1 MQSYAY
7 DRLSVVDNSFLAIES
22 PTTHQHVAAVLVL
35 DAGPLTAPDGG
46 IDIDTIR
53 TYIDSRLHL
62 IPRYRQRLATVPL
75 GNRLVWIDDEHFNIH
90 YHVRH
95 ASLPRP
101 GDERQLKRLAARVVS
116 QQLDRAKPLWEIWV
130 VEGLEGNRFALVAK
144 THHCMVDGVSGVD
157 LLAVLLNPTESA
169 DFTPGPRWIPRPAPT
184 PLQIFRDEW
193 MRRVRQPL
201 DALWETPCPFVS
213 PFAIARGL
221 WESVSAVGET
231 FGAAARPA
239 SPTPINL
246 PIGPHR
252 RYDWVAFDLADVKA
266 VKNSLGGTVNDI
278 VLATVAGA
286 LRTFLEGRRVN
297 VDVLDLRAS
306 IPVSIRTDEQRGT
319 LGNQIALWMANLPV
333 AERDARRRLDKVRA
347 DTARLKESRQT
358 LGAQVLAAVS
368 EWTSTTLL
376 SLAVRLST
384 RSRPFNLVVTNVP
397 GPQIP
402 LYLGGRRLIAFLPLG
417 IVSNN
422 LGLFVSILSYERRMT
437 FGLLVDAKQIPDVD
451 RMAECLRESYGEL
464 REAAKVAPEEA
475 ADLPD
480 LGERWSRRAQP
491 AGGEQKQRSAVA

>member
-7 DRLSVVDNSFLAIES
+7 DRLSVIDNSFLAIES
-22 PTTHQHVAAVLVL
+22 PTTHQHVAAVLLL
-35 DAGPLTAPDGG
+35 DAGPVSRPDGG

-53 TYIDSRLHL
+53 TYIASRLHL

-95 ASLPRP
+95 SSLPRP
-101 GDERQLKRLAARVVS
+101 GDERQLKRFAARVVS

-157 LLAVLLNPTESA
+157 LLAVLLNPHDGN
-169 DFTPGPRWIPRPAPT
+169 DFTQGPTWIPRPAPT

-193 MRRVRQPL
+193 LRRLREPL
-201 DALWETPCPFVS
+201 QLLWETPS
-213 PFAIARGL
+213 PFGSPLQLASNL
-221 WESVSAVGET
+221 WENVRALGEAL
-231 FGAAARPA
+231 GAAASPA
-239 SPTPINL
+239 SATPINL

-252 RYDWVAFDLADVKA
+252 RYDWLALDLGDIKE
-266 VKNSLGGTVNDI
+266 VKNRLGGTVNDI

-286 LRTFLEGRRVN
+286 LRTFLESRRVN

-306 IPVSIRTDEQRGT
+306 IPVSIRTNEQRGT
-319 LGNQIALWMANLPV
+319 LGNQIALWVTDLPV
-333 AERDARRRLDKVRA
+333 AERDPRRRLDKVRA
-347 DTARLKESRQT
+347 STARLKESRQT

-376 SLAVRLST
+376 SSAMRLST

-402 LYLGGRRLIAFLPLG
+402 LYMLGAELGECYPMLALLPNQALGVALFSYAGRLCWGFIADWDL
-417 IVSNN
+417 
-422 LGLFVSILSYERRMT
+422 
-437 FGLLVDAKQIPDVD
+437 IPDLHDFVL
-451 RMAECLRESYGEL
+451 AIESSFRELQS
-464 REAAKVAPEEA
+464 AAGIA
-475 ADLPD
+475 A
-480 LGERWSRRAQP
+480 A
-491 AGGEQKQRSAVA
+491 